1 MFSPPF
7 VIIGDCYCVLSCA
20 EADVVDPVK
29 RKAGSSKPIRYQER
43 VIFTISWD
51 IIATLESGGAFHD

>member
-1 MFSPPF
+1 MFSPPL
-7 VIIGDCYCVLSCA
+7 VIIGDYCGLSCA

-29 RKAGSSKPIRYQER
+29 RKTGSTKPIRYQER